1 MRAGAIF
8 LSTAFGGTALCG
20 AGLAGTRPPAV
31 ASAPAPATAPV
42 SAAEAGVAVPDA
54 AAPPLGQ
61 DAAQRMAM
69 QCLERSKSKGWPPF
83 SIAIVDSS
91 GALVLFHR
99 EDGAGAVTADAA
111 ILKARTSA
119 RAGIATRDMG
129 AMSGDQPTRD
139 LFILLQLTD
148 DPGGVPVLRSGRV
161 VGAVGVSGGSAEQ
174 DTGCAKFMVD
184 AFGKN

>member
-1 MRAGAIF
+1 MPG
-8 LSTAFGGTALCG
+8 
-20 AGLAGTRPPAV
+20 
-31 ASAPAPATAPV
+31 
-42 SAAEAGVAVPDA
+42 AEAGVAVPDA
-54 AAPPLGQ
+54 SAPLLAQ
-61 DAAQRMAM
+61 DVARRMAM
-69 QCLERSKSKGWPPF
+69 RCLERSKSNGWPPF

-91 GALVLFHR
+91 GALILFHR
-99 EDGAGAVTADAA
+99 EDGAVAVTADAA

-119 RAGIATRDMG
+119 RAGISSRDMG
-129 AMSGDQPTRD
+129 AMSRDQPTRD

>member
-1 MRAGAIF
+1 MADPVT
-8 LSTAFGGTALCG
+8 SAL
-20 AGLAGTRPPAV
+20 
-31 ASAPAPATAPV
+31 
-42 SAAEAGVAVPDA
+42 
-54 AAPPLGQ
+54 PLGQ
-61 DAAQRMAM
+61 GIAQRMAM
-69 QCLERSKSKGWPPF
+69 RCLERSKSNGWPPF
-83 SIAIVDSS
+83 SIAIVDAS
-91 GALVLFHR
+91 GALILFHR
-99 EDGAGAVTADAA
+99 EDGAVAVTADAA

-119 RAGIATRDMG
+119 RAGISSRDMG
-129 AMSGDQPTRD
+129 TMSRDQPTRD